1 MLLGDDWSFLTQAR
15 QEIEKY
21 LATLRLII
29 HPIKSQLFETRHGA
43 NFVGFRVLPDR
54 VRVRNDNLRR
64 ARRRLK
70 QLQADYAR
78 GEVSVKDLIQRL
90 QSWSAHLNHGDTYR
104 LQEDIFSQYTFT
116 RIS

>member
-1 MLLGDDWSFLTQAR
+1 MFGDDFEFLVQAR
-15 QEIEKY
+15 KEIEQD

-64 ARRRLK
+64 ARKRLK
-70 QLQADYAR
+70 QLQADYGR
-78 GEVSVKDLIQRL
+78 GELSVQDLIQRL
-90 QSWSAHLNHGDTYR
+90 QSWSAHLNHGDTYQ

-116 RIS
+116 RLS

>member
-1 MLLGDDWSFLTQAR
+1 MYGDERDFLAQAR
-15 QEIEKY
+15 REIEQY

-29 HPIKSQLFETRHGA
+29 HPIKSQLFETRHGV

-64 ARRRLK
+64 ARKRLK

-78 GEVSVKDLIQRL
+78 GEVSIKDLIQRL

-116 RIS
+116 RLS